1 MAALCRS
8 TSKPLAAWCQK
19 ILCGMLSL
27 EVASVQRIFSCAHRI
42 PASNNWRIDSCPQP
56 GSHIK
61 WLLALAIFLLPWAC
75 FGCLRNQDYPY
86 NIQKEVYPYDRF
98 IYHYISKHITEK
110 TRQAVVNQQFRDM
123 LLHDPCIALQKGY
136 LGETFS
142 LSEQEQDLITSIR
155 AQSLSDLAKQVNHS
169 LLGNY

>member
-1 MAALCRS
+1 MIAS
-8 TSKPLAAWCQK
+8 FTTTYQNTSPRKLD
-19 ILCGMLSL
+19 S
-27 EVASVQRIFSCAHRI
+27 R
-42 PASNNWRIDSCPQP
+42 SNNSSGLSQVF
-56 GSHIK
+56 
-61 WLLALAIFLLPWAC
+61 AA
-75 FGCLRNQDYPY
+75 
-86 NIQKEVYPYDRF
+86 
-98 IYHYISKHITEK
+98 
-110 TRQAVVNQQFRDM
+110 AVVNQQFRDM